1 MQIGCPICPWLAN
14 RTSDMLITN
23 LFVFAFVNWFFLH
36 LTTTECAQMVVTCYT
51 RYQDIRDLHLH
62 GSKARGHTG
71 QKPGHQEQAGSPG
84 RKIEGRA
91 RCFEQKFFRT
101 SNLNKLFFKIEL
113 EQKPR
118 SFQTRTSNSNAFDA
132 ALVEGKKFMSRAA
145 FCRPVKSP

>member
-1 MQIGCPICPWLAN
+1 
-14 RTSDMLITN
+14 MLITN

-84 RKIEGRA
+84 RKIEGRV
-91 RCFEQKFFRT
+91 RCFEQKFF
-101 SNLNKLFFKIEL
+101 SNFEL
-113 EQKPR
+113 EQII
-118 SFQTRTSNSNAFDA
+118 FQNRTRTKTSKFSNTN
-132 ALVEGKKFMSRAA
+132 VELERVRHSSGRRQKIHEPGRFLQTG
-145 FCRPVKSP
+145 